1 MVFGVGKVQM
11 KFLHL
16 LSTEASHRIT
26 VHCLTDPPYSAADT
40 SSTSRL
46 TPMGSSPLRFRG
58 WNGQIFEK
66 DTLLEPHVLQDSC
79 KVKMS
84 MFKCVYMSNAK

>member
-16 LSTEASHRIT
+16 LSMEASHGIT
-26 VHCLTDPPYSAADT
+26 VHCLTEPLRSAAV
-40 SSTSRL
+40 SSASRPL
-46 TPMGSSPLRFRG
+46 PPVRRPLRFRG

-66 DTLLEPHVLQDSC
+66 DTLLEPRVLQDGC
-79 KVKMS
+79 KVKERTVKRMRT
-84 MFKCVYMSNAK
+84 FLLY